1 MLSLIYCFLII
12 LFILFNKQESKSQSN
27 STSTVTSSKASGS
40 STSNGGLNH
49 SRSDTD
55 LSRQNTSVDS
65 LEDSSQDLVDL
76 DCSTA
81 SAPPSF
87 SSSTSPANG
96 ASSGTEPAA
105 SQSAQTSNDL
115 VSLGEEA
122 ASKTNNQVSYHW
134 LCFILHLMLITFSC
148 YY

>member
-1 MLSLIYCFLII
+1 MTFILIYLNFT
-12 LFILFNKQESKSQSN
+12 QEGKSQSN
-27 STSTVTSSKASGS
+27 STSTVTSSKAGRS

-76 DCSTA
+76 DCSTV

-87 SSSTSPANG
+87 SLSTSPTNG
-96 ASSGTEPAA
+96 ASSGTEPAT
-105 SQSAQTSNDL
+105 SQSLSQTSNDL
-115 VSLGEEA
+115 ISLNEEEA
-122 ASKTNNQVSYHW
+122 ASKTNNQVSK
-134 LCFILHLMLITFSC
+134 
-148 YY
+148 